1 MVIMVVEYPLI
12 LSILVGSHV
21 DEVNLT
27 PTVEGAADYWPYI
40 IWFSWMFMI

>member
-1 MVIMVVEYPLI
+1 MILIVEDTLI

-27 PTVEGAADYWPYI
+27 TAVECPADDWLHI
-40 IWFSWMFMI
+40 I